1 MESKKS
7 QNERKTVRIEM
18 RKKPQEVSGKCHKGG
33 SNRDNVSTD
42 SKNQK
47 ISGSFGYMRAT
58 LAS

>member
-1 MESKKS
+1 MEIKKL

-33 SNRDNVSTD
+33 SDRDNVSTD

-47 ISGSFGYMRAT
+47 RGSEHIGFREFR
-58 LAS
+58 